1 MKLNPTVALTFTL
14 LALMF
19 TAGMVSGTWGF
30 ALGREALKGITQPD
44 VRPTNNAG
52 NRKGTPANRDQMLIL
67 KEPEILKNVKAH
79 MEGKG
84 ANTQKNQTES
94 EDEKDQ
100 QSAKPT
106 EAQGRL
112 LSVNRQ
118 GLPEQSLQM
127 VSPFLVS

>member
-19 TAGMVSGTWGF
+19 AAGMVSGTWGF

-44 VRPTNNAG
+44 VRPTNNVG

-67 KEPEILKNVKAH
+67 KEPDILKNVKAR

-84 ANTQKNQTES
+84 ANTQKNPAES
-94 EDEKDQ
+94 EEQKNQ
-100 QSAKPT
+100 QSAKP
-106 EAQGRL
+106 ADPQRRL
-112 LSVNRQ
+112 LSANNQ
-118 GLPEQSLQM
+118 ELPEQSLQR